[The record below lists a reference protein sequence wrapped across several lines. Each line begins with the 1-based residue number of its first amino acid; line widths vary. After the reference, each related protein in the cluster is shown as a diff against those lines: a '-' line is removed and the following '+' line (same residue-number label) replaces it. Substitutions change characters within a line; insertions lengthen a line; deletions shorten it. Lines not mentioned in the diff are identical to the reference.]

1 LRESG
6 ETHLLEFLH
15 LAAGHA
21 KENNIHVIIE
31 PLSRP
36 ESSTLTTFAEVVA
49 FADRVSHPEIG
60 VLVDFYHLEVEREP
74 FDHIP
79 PVGSRL
85 LHVHVADT
93 GRLRP
98 GSGSYDYPGFYR
110 ALRRA
115 GYDARISIECNWRD
129 FPREIVP
136 AMRFVRRSWDRSLS
150 AG

>member
-1 LRESG
+1 MVLPAS
-6 ETHLLEFLH
+6 LLTECASLDK
-15 LAAGHA
+15 ARVGPAGPA
-21 KENNIHVIIE
+21 KQAGIDGHGGGA
-31 PLSRP
+31 PCAP
-36 ESSTLTTFAEVVA
+36 VA
-49 FADRVSHPEIG
+49 FS
-60 VLVDFYHLEVEREP
+60 HLEVEREP

-79 PVGSRL
+79 PAGSRL

-115 GYDARISIECNWRD
+115 GYDAWISIECNWRD